1 MPHWPADRL
10 DVDAYPGPG
19 FDLPIFYGDLDTNG
33 HLNNV
38 ALGRFFEHARFSGNV
53 SAGLRTAGL
62 STGSHFLVARV
73 AIDYL
78 VEGRYGEILHV
89 RTRTGR
95 IGTSSTVLEQAAW
108 QRGECLGL
116 AEVVMV
122 HLVDGRPAPVTVA
135 VRTVLESMR
144 V

>member
-1 MPHWPADRL
+1 MSRWPADRL

-38 ALGRFFEHARFSGNV
+38 ALGRFFEHARLTGNV
-53 SAGLRTAGL
+53 SAGLREAGL

-78 VEGRYGEILHV
+78 VEGRYGETLHV
-89 RTRTGR
+89 RTRTAR
-95 IGTSSTVLEQAAW
+95 VQTSSTVLEQAAW
-108 QRGECLGL
+108 QQGECLGL

-122 HLVDGRPAPVTVA
+122 HLIDGRPASVTPA
-135 VRTVLESMR
+135 LRAVLESMR
-144 V
+144 A